1 MPNRAGGGAREA
13 RTPGPGLRRFGR
25 FVAVGG
31 AGFVVDTGTL
41 ALLHYGAGIDPFS
54 ARAVSTPLAMLATWR
69 LNRAVTFGASPA
81 RQWNEGARYLTVA
94 TIAALLNYAIYSAI
108 LLAFGSVPPPVAV
121 AISTSIVMAISYL
134 GYSRL
139 VFGSSLP
146 EGGAAG
152 ASATKGGGSRSQ
164 SR

>member
-1 MPNRAGGGAREA
+1 MPNRAGGARQA
-13 RTPGPGLRRFGR
+13 RTRGPGLQRVGR

-31 AGFVVDTGTL
+31 AGFVIDTGTL
-41 ALLHYGAGIDPFS
+41 TLLHYGAGIDPFS

-69 LNRAVTFGASPA
+69 LNRALTFGASDAPQA
-81 RQWNEGARYLTVA
+81 AEGARYMTVA
-94 TIAALLNYAIYSAI
+94 TLAALLNYAIYSGI
-108 LLAFGSVPPPVAV
+108 LLAFDFVPPPVAV

-146 EGGAAG
+146 EDGAAG

>member
-1 MPNRAGGGAREA
+1 MREA
-13 RTPGPGLRRFGR
+13 RTPGPGLRRIGR

-31 AGFVVDTGTL
+31 AGFVIDTGTL

-69 LNRAVTFGASPA
+69 LNRALTFGASPA
-81 RQWNEGARYLTVA
+81 RQWNEGARYMTVA
-94 TIAALLNYAIYSAI
+94 TLAALLNYAIYSAI
-108 LLAFGSVPPPVAV
+108 LLAFDLVPPPVAV

-139 VFGSSLP
+139 VFSSSDPL
-146 EGGAAG
+146 GRGARPP
-152 ASATKGGGSRSQ
+152 ATDGGGSRSQ
-164 SR
+164 RR